1 MWAKNLVDFF
11 FKYLVNEIDEKC
23 GPKILWI
30 FFKYLVDKIDE
41 KSGPKILWIFFKY
54 LVDFPIFLL
63 EIEEKKSRTPFFLQY
78 LLVSWTRIVDL

>member
-1 MWAKNLVDFF
+1 MLIAEVSVTCQKLTQLVFF
-11 FKYLVNEIDEKC
+11 DSVGYLVS
-23 GPKILWI
+23 LLR
-30 FFKYLVDKIDE
+30 LVK
-41 KSGPKILWIFFKY
+41 LFFKY